1 MLRISEQESN
11 IQQLTK
17 ENADLKNKT
26 AEVKT
31 QAIAEAENTNRSA
44 TPEIIKMIEEKL
56 NSGFSSITENI
67 NQMIESKLNNMT
79 APSTSKPHSAT
90 ETNGDIASYSAILRG
105 NGNNGGKAKDFR
117 TIMLETKNEELAEEA
132 ERKRRVKNLIM
143 FNKSEVTPEHDKD
156 FIQNLIKELKVGD
169 INVKQIERIG
179 ERSSLDLSKKRP
191 IKIVFNNEEDKEKV
205 MANLRNLKDIEMF
218 KGISI
223 AQDHTYS
230 ERMLI
235 KEYHQRAKSK
245 NEQEGEDP
253 SFVWRVR
260 GTPKNGLSLK
270 KIYKE
275 KIGNTNH

>member
-1 MLRISEQESN
+1 MEEDTNFSKPTNLSTTSSTAESQMYKLTEQINELQVSLIRKDTLIAELKEHILTLETGHRIQNKKRKIETESNDDLMLRISEQESN

-31 QAIAEAENTNRSA
+31 QAIAEAENINRSA

-79 APSTSKPHSAT
+79 APSPSKSHSAT

-105 NGNNGGKAKDFR
+105 NGNNGGKAKDLR

-169 INVKQIERIG
+169 INVLPHQ
-179 ERSSLDLSKKRP
+179 
-191 IKIVFNNEEDKEKV
+191 
-205 MANLRNLKDIEMF
+205 LRWI
-218 KGISI
+218 
-223 AQDHTYS
+223 
-230 ERMLI
+230 
-235 KEYHQRAKSK
+235 
-245 NEQEGEDP
+245 
-253 SFVWRVR
+253 
-260 GTPKNGLSLK
+260 
-270 KIYKE
+270 
-275 KIGNTNH
+275 